1 MYTITLYLSNR
12 FSKRQAASMR
22 FEIYAFCSRFYVFDS
37 TRPIMVSKP
46 SLRDLKSRKYLKKS
60 DSGYSHSRLWEN
72 SKLTKVVSL
81 RLDERYISK
90 YLERP
95 KTGKQRRHSNR
106 VVGRTPDESYV
117 QRGRPASKISHQLR
131 KELSRLLTMEIDTL
145 VVMLYQ
151 NPDYKPGK
159 KKKHSIRLP
168 DLSLAMQELV
178 EELAL
183 RDERL
188 LEHPALRR
196 MHLPALCRLLE
207 IYSMYQVEEDWTS
220 DV

>member
-1 MYTITLYLSNR
+1 
-12 FSKRQAASMR
+12 
-22 FEIYAFCSRFYVFDS
+22 
-37 TRPIMVSKP
+37 MVSKP
-46 SLRDLKSRKYLKKS
+46 SLKDLRSRKYLKKS
-60 DSGYSHSRLWEN
+60 DSSYSHSRLWES
-72 SKLTKVVSL
+72 SKSTKVVSL
-81 RLDERYISK
+81 RLDERYISR

-95 KTGKQRRHSNR
+95 KTGKQGRHSNR
-106 VVGRTPDESYV
+106 VVGSTPDESYV

-131 KELSRLLTMEIDTL
+131 KELNRMFTMEIDTL

-151 NPDYKPGK
+151 NPEYKPGK

-196 MHLPALCRLLE
+196 MHLPAMCRLLE
-207 IYSMYQVEEDWTS
+207 IRSMYQGGEDWTS

>member
-1 MYTITLYLSNR
+1 MRRKKYTI
-12 FSKRQAASMR
+12 
-22 FEIYAFCSRFYVFDS
+22 CSRFYLLDY
-37 TRPIMVSKP
+37 TRTIMVSKP
-46 SLRDLKSRKYLKKS
+46 SLKELKSRKYLKKS
-60 DSGYSHSRLWEN
+60 DSDYSHSRLWED
-72 SKLTKVVSL
+72 SKSTKVVSL
-81 RLDERYISK
+81 RLDERYILNYVK
-90 YLERP
+90 RP
-95 KTGKQRRHSNR
+95 QKGPQGRYSNR
-106 VVGRTPDESYV
+106 VVGNTPDESYV

-151 NPDYKPGK
+151 NPDYKAGK

-196 MHLPALCRLLE
+196 MYLPAMCRLLE
-207 IYSMYQVEEDWTS
+207 IRSMYQGGEDWTQ
-220 DV
+220 DI

>member
-1 MYTITLYLSNR
+1 
-12 FSKRQAASMR
+12 
-22 FEIYAFCSRFYVFDS
+22 
-37 TRPIMVSKP
+37 MVSKP
-46 SLRDLKSRKYLKKS
+46 SLKDLQSRKYLKKS
-60 DSGYSHSRLWEN
+60 DSSYSHSRLWEN

-95 KTGKQRRHSNR
+95 KTGKQGRHSNR

-117 QRGRPASKISHQLR
+117 QRGRPASQISHQLR

-145 VVMLYQ
+145 VVWLYD
-151 NPDYKPGK
+151 NPDYKAGK

-168 DLSLAMQELV
+168 DLSLAMQELID
-178 EELAL
+178 ELAL

-196 MHLPALCRLLE
+196 MYLPAMCRLLE
-207 IYSMYQVEEDWTS
+207 IRSMYQGVEDWTQ
-220 DV
+220 DI